1 MGWEGVFGIL
11 FTLMI
16 LIPSQLLTCPFGAE
30 QCVNGHIDDIFFAAK
45 QAAAYP
51 IIIVFCLCF
60 LMASALF
67 NGFAVNVTKFASATN
82 RVVMDQTRVV
92 LIWAF
97 FLLYPGVGH
106 ETFSWGKVGGFL
118 LIVFGVLLFNKI
130 IHFDWLVRG
139 SDNL

>member
-1 MGWEGVFGIL
+1 
-11 FTLMI
+11 
-16 LIPSQLLTCPFGAE
+16 
-30 QCVNGHIDDIFFAAK
+30 
-45 QAAAYP
+45 
-51 IIIVFCLCF
+51 
-60 LMASALF
+60 MASALF

-118 LIVFGVLLFNKI
+118 PIVFGVLLFNKI